1 LVTRRDQADGDTSVS
16 LPGQLAGI
24 PSILERFSLNRKLVN
39 SVQRTLSAKTPLS
52 SRRLNECFPMQ
63 LPSVVAYCFE
73 DNGDNGVSH
82 RMLVALVVLEPV
94 VVVIDGEE
102 RARLFAY
109 R

>member
-1 LVTRRDQADGDTSVS
+1 
-16 LPGQLAGI
+16 
-24 PSILERFSLNRKLVN
+24 
-39 SVQRTLSAKTPLS
+39 
-52 SRRLNECFPMQ
+52 MQ